1 MVGFFYMIYDFPC
14 IINKPSFYVID
25 VHAVLIVKDITGT
38 IQYQHYHLP
47 PPPFLSFQNM
57 KWTVTVPSTVI
68 NVKSLS

>member
-38 IQYQHYHLP
+38 IQYNIPCRCFMPKLT
-47 PPPFLSFQNM
+47 
-57 KWTVTVPSTVI
+57 KI
-68 NVKSLS
+68 

>member
-47 PPPFLSFQNM
+47 PPFFILPKYEMNCYSAKHCN
-57 KWTVTVPSTVI
+57 
-68 NVKSLS
+68 

>member
-47 PPPFLSFQNM
+47 TPFFY
-57 KWTVTVPSTVI
+57 PSKI
-68 NVKSLS
+68 WNELLQCQAL

>member
-38 IQYQHYHLP
+38 IQYQHYHP
-47 PPPFLSFQNM
+47 PPPLFY
-57 KWTVTVPSTVI
+57 PSKI
-68 NVKSLS
+68 WNELLQCQAL

>member
-47 PPPFLSFQNM
+47 PSPPLFILLKYEMNCYSAKHCN
-57 KWTVTVPSTVI
+57 
-68 NVKSLS
+68 

>member
-38 IQYQHYHLP
+38 IQYQHYHLSS
-47 PPPFLSFQNM
+47 PPPFLSF
-57 KWTVTVPSTVI
+57 
-68 NVKSLS
+68 

>member
-47 PPPFLSFQNM
+47 PPFFILLKYEMNYYSAKNC
-57 KWTVTVPSTVI
+57 
-68 NVKSLS
+68 N

>member
-47 PPPFLSFQNM
+47 PPLFFILLKYEMNCYSAKHCN
-57 KWTVTVPSTVI
+57 
-68 NVKSLS
+68 

>member
-47 PPPFLSFQNM
+47 PPFY
-57 KWTVTVPSTVI
+57 PSKI
-68 NVKSLS
+68 WNELLQCQAL

>member
-38 IQYQHYHLP
+38 IQYQHYHLSP
-47 PPPFLSFQNM
+47 PPLFILLKYEMNCYSAKHCN
-57 KWTVTVPSTVI
+57 
-68 NVKSLS
+68 

>member
-47 PPPFLSFQNM
+47 PPPFFILLKYEMNCYSAKHCN
-57 KWTVTVPSTVI
+57 
-68 NVKSLS
+68 

>member
-38 IQYQHYHLP
+38 IQYQHYHLSP
-47 PPPFLSFQNM
+47 PPPPLFILLKYEMNCYSAKHCN
-57 KWTVTVPSTVI
+57 
-68 NVKSLS
+68 

>member
-38 IQYQHYHLP
+38 IQYQHYHP
-47 PPPFLSFQNM
+47 PLFY
-57 KWTVTVPSTVI
+57 PSKI
-68 NVKSLS
+68 WNELLQCQAL

>member
-25 VHAVLIVKDITGT
+25 VHAVLIVKDITVT

-47 PPPFLSFQNM
+47 PLFLSF
-57 KWTVTVPSTVI
+57 
-68 NVKSLS
+68 

>member
-38 IQYQHYHLP
+38 NQYQHYHLSP
-47 PPPFLSFQNM
+47 PPLFILLKYEMNCYSAKHCN
-57 KWTVTVPSTVI
+57 
-68 NVKSLS
+68 

>member
-38 IQYQHYHLP
+38 IQYQHYHLSP
-47 PPPFLSFQNM
+47 PPPFY
-57 KWTVTVPSTVI
+57 PSKI
-68 NVKSLS
+68 WNELLQCQAL

>member
-47 PPPFLSFQNM
+47 PSPPPFY
-57 KWTVTVPSTVI
+57 PSKI
-68 NVKSLS
+68 WNELLQCQAL

>member
-47 PPPFLSFQNM
+47 PPFFILLKYEMNCYSAKHCN
-57 KWTVTVPSTVI
+57 
-68 NVKSLS
+68 

>member
-1 MVGFFYMIYDFPC
+1 MVGFFYMIYDCPC

-47 PPPFLSFQNM
+47 PPPFY
-57 KWTVTVPSTVI
+57 PSKI
-68 NVKSLS
+68 WNELLQCQAL

>member
-38 IQYQHYHLP
+38 IQYQC
-47 PPPFLSFQNM
+47 Q
-57 KWTVTVPSTVI
+57 VTFIIS
-68 NVKSLS
+68 NFKKK